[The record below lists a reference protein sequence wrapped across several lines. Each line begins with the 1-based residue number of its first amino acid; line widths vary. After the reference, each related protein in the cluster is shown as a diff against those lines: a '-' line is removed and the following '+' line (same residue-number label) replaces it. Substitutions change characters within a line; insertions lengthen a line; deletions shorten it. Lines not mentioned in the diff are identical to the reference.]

1 VKRFPIRPI
10 VACLLLFAVLTAV
23 AAESSAPRELVRGI
37 TDAVIKVLREKG
49 MSADDKRKRIEDIV
63 FDYVD
68 FETTSR
74 LVLAKHWRNL
84 NEDQKTQF
92 IQEFRRHLS
101 VTYGKNVESYQDETV
116 TITGDRKEA
125 RGDSTVKTRI
135 VRNGPNDILVDYRL
149 RRKGNGWKIIDLIIE
164 RVSLVSNFRSQFQQ
178 IVANDGIERLID
190 LLRKKNAAGESGLKS

>member
-1 VKRFPIRPI
+1 MKRFPIRPI